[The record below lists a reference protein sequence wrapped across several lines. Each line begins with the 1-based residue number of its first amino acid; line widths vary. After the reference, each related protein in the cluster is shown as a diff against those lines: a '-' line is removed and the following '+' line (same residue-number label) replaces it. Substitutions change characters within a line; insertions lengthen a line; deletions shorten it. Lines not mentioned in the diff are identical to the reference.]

1 MSMGYKHNDTPRAFT
16 RMLQHTTG
24 QKRVRSGLDDGES
37 SRKSKKK
44 QKREGEREGKA
55 LPTTKSTDSTPAT
68 ASETSAPVPTA
79 LAKPTILPGE
89 RLSTFA
95 ARVDASLPLSDLNS
109 APRVNVINGVKMRD
123 GRQTRKEMKMEK
135 MYAAWRE
142 EDAKRKER
150 AEELREE
157 EEDAAAEDEGPVT
170 RNSSA
175 LDEGSR
181 KKRKR
186 GAGVE
191 EDIWAP
197 LAQNREERRGLNDI
211 VQAPPTFRTI
221 PKEKFKIRAGAKV
234 DVENVPSASGS
245 LKRREELGEARRE
258 VIERYRAM
266 MGRANAA

>member
-1 MSMGYKHNDTPRAFT
+1 MSMAYKHNDTPRAFT

-24 QKRVRSGLDDGES
+24 QKRMRSGLDDGET
-37 SRKSKKK
+37 SRQSKKK
-44 QKREGEREGKA
+44 QKREGEGEA
-55 LPTTKSTDSTPAT
+55 LPTTKSTDSPPAT
-68 ASETSAPVPTA
+68 ASETPAPVPTA
-79 LAKPTILPGE
+79 LAKPTIFPGE

-95 ARVDASLPLSDLNS
+95 ARVDASLPLSDLKCT
-109 APRVNVINGVKMRD
+109 PRFNVINGVKMRE
-123 GRQTRKEMKMEK
+123 GRQTKKEKKMEK
-135 MYAAWRE
+135 MYAAWRV

-157 EEDAAAEDEGPVT
+157 AEDAAAEDDGPVT
-170 RNSSA
+170 ITSSVLGA
-175 LDEGSR
+175 GS
-181 KKRKR
+181 KNKRKR
-186 GAGVE
+186 GGAGAE

-258 VIERYRAM
+258 VIERYRAI
-266 MGRANAA
+266 MGRGSAA